1 MSGSHRPSW
10 ALGSYTALCFSGISY
25 NLAALRPAASL
36 PYCCPVSRL
45 PSLCPQCLNLAL
57 LLADV
62 CLNFL
67 PSIYLIF
74 IIILYEGLLGG
85 AAYVNTFH
93 NIALEV
99 CASWTRAVGG
109 LRSLVDGSPNPCSL
123 LSQTSD
129 KHREFAM
136 EAACISDTLG
146 ISLSGVLALPLHDFL
161 CHLP

>member
-1 MSGSHRPSW
+1 MIGIGVFLSPLAVFFPTTADSVVSIPVDLTHVKILPQLLGHLPILIQRW
-10 ALGSYTALCFSGISY
+10 ANT
-25 NLAALRPAASL
+25 
-36 PYCCPVSRL
+36 
-45 PSLCPQCLNLAL
+45 
-57 LLADV
+57 
-62 CLNFL
+62 
-67 PSIYLIF
+67 SIYLIF